1 MWGGNGRE
9 LGGGDERETII
20 QTYYVREKNLF

>member
-9 LGGGDERETII
+9 LGGGEERETII
-20 QTYYVREKNLF
+20 QTYVREKIYFE